1 MVKIEPRAPEIGK
14 SMKGNPYAGVDR
26 GLATRMAAAFWIVG
40 ALLVLTALPF
50 TAPTD
55 AIGDAGWALVG
66 ASALLSL
73 AGAGLLLRRHTAS
86 YGVLLATGYVSVA
99 QIAMAQ
105 WLAGGTAAPYRQLY
119 ILPALQIAAVHPPR
133 RIFPFFATLLAAAGA
148 PLVYD
153 RYDATPAAAFVLGA
167 LLWSGLAFLTYKLM
181 CELRMRQMES
191 HREHD
196 HARRLAR
203 LDPLT
208 GLNNRR
214 AFDETLDEQIS
225 LARANGQSL
234 SVLLADVDGF
244 KQINDEHGHM
254 NGDSCLRQVA
264 RTIQV
269 SVRATDAC
277 FRWGGD
283 EFAVVLPNAD
293 ATRAAE
299 LCERIH
305 DAVLA
310 SCFDPDGVPLQ
321 VSCGHTE
328 LCEGMDTRRLLEA
341 ADLAMLTLKRS
352 MAR

>member
-1 MVKIEPRAPEIGK
+1 
-14 SMKGNPYAGVDR
+14 MKDDGYAGVDR

-40 ALLVLTALPF
+40 AVLVLTALPL
-50 TAPTD
+50 TPPTD
-55 AIGDAGWALVG
+55 AIGSGGWVLVG
-66 ASALLSL
+66 ASTLVSL
-73 AGAGLLLRRHTAS
+73 GGAALLLRRGTAS
-86 YGVLLATGYVSVA
+86 YDVLLATGYVSIG
-99 QIAMAQ
+99 QIALAQ
-105 WLAGGTAAPYRQLY
+105 WLAGGVAAPYRQLY
-119 ILPALQIAAVHPPR
+119 ILPALQVAAVHPVR
-133 RIFPFFATLLAAAGA
+133 RVVPFFATLLGAAVA

-153 RYDATPAAAFVLGA
+153 GWDERPAAAFILGA
-167 LLWSGLAFLTYKLM
+167 LLWTGLALLTYKLM
-181 CELRMRQMES
+181 NELRDRQMES
-191 HREHD
+191 RREHD
-196 HARRLAR
+196 HARQLAL

-214 AFDETLDEQIS
+214 AFDETLDEQID
-225 LARANGQSL
+225 LARATGQPL
-234 SVLLADVDGF
+234 SVLLADIDGF
-244 KQINDEHGHM
+244 KQINDDHGHV

-293 ATRAAE
+293 AERAGE
-299 LCERIH
+299 LCDRIQG
-305 DAVLA
+305 AVLA

-328 LCEGMDTRRLLEA
+328 LVDGMDTRRLLEA

-352 MAR
+352 LTR